1 MRRGETPEHVP
12 SFWEGHSVTL
22 AVTVASGLISAL
34 ALGHHV
40 QVALTWT
47 GWTKDA
53 AVILASV
60 FAFLTA
66 MTPISLARAHGESME
81 GGNPQSALL
90 VIVLMLMAVDG
101 ALQVHAVQYVV
112 KSMGMAELSM
122 WAVCTPAGLWQM
134 AMFFVRGALT
144 ASQKEIRDIIAAQ
157 EQHLKEVAAYAK
169 ERELAKRRER
179 YAENRNGLRAV

>member
-1 MRRGETPEHVP
+1 MKKPAPDHVP
-12 SFWEGHSVTL
+12 HFWEGHAVTL

-40 QVALTWT
+40 QASLTWA

-53 AVILASV
+53 AVILASG

-81 GGNPQSALL
+81 GGNPQTSLL
-90 VIVLMLMAVDG
+90 VIVLMLMVVDG

-112 KSMGMAELSM
+112 KSMGMAALPL
-122 WAVCTPAGLWQM
+122 WAVCALAGLWQM
-134 AMFFVRGALT
+134 SLFFVRGALVS
-144 ASQKEIRDIIAAQ
+144 SQKEIRDLIEAR
-157 EQHLKEVAAYAK
+157 EQHLREVAAYAK

-179 YAENRNGLRAV
+179 YAENKGRLHVV

>member
-1 MRRGETPEHVP
+1 MKRELPKTVP
-12 SFWEGHSVTL
+12 HFWEGHSVTL

-40 QVALTWT
+40 QQALTWT

-53 AVILASV
+53 AVILSCL

-90 VIVLMLMAVDG
+90 IIVLMLMVVDG
-101 ALQVHAVQYVV
+101 ALQVHAVQYIV
-112 KSMGMAELSM
+112 KSMGMAELAM
-122 WAVCTPAGLWQM
+122 WAVCLIAGLWQM

-144 ASQKEIRDIIAAQ
+144 ASQKEIRDIIAAR
-157 EQHLKEVAAYAK
+157 EHHLREIEAHAK
-169 ERELAKRRER
+169 ARKNAKRREK
-179 YAENRNGLRAV
+179 YAANVVSING

>member
-1 MRRGETPEHVP
+1 MKKHAPDTVP
-12 SFWEGHSVTL
+12 HFWEGHGVTL

-40 QVALTWT
+40 EAALTWT

-53 AVILASV
+53 AVILASG

-81 GGNPQSALL
+81 GGNPQTALL
-90 VIVLMLMAVDG
+90 VIVLMLMVVDG

-112 KSMGMAELSM
+112 KSMGMAELAL
-122 WAVCTPAGLWQM
+122 WAVCALAGLWQM
-134 AMFFVRGALT
+134 AMFFVRGALVS
-144 ASQKEIRDIIAAQ
+144 SQKEIRDLIDAR

-169 ERELAKRRER
+169 EQQLAKRRED
-179 YAENRNGLRAV
+179 YAQKKLHVV